1 MISRQIGRLFSWWR
15 DGLARG
21 LVRIGLEPNH
31 VTVVGMLLTVG
42 AGVAV
47 AAGRAYWW
55 PWAVSLL
62 VAAGACDLL
71 DGAMA
76 RIGDRYSRFG
86 SILDSVCDRISDAAL
101 YAGSLFYLALF
112 PDDLGRGGRPNLT
125 LMVLAAMGL
134 MWAYLTSYVRAR
146 AKNEGIRAGGG
157 FWQRPERMVT
167 ILLGLAFYHFTTA
180 IWILGIL
187 PATTV
192 AHRLWRVRR
201 CCAAGAEGGDR
212 AADGVEPRGPLGILL
227 WRWPRGGWPF
237 DLYAGTIIAMLVF
250 WRVPPADPLAALV
263 AWLVRP

>member
-21 LVRIGLEPNH
+21 LLRIGLAPNH
-31 VTVVGMLLTVG
+31 LTVMGTLLTVG

-47 AAGRAYWW
+47 AAGRTHWRL
-55 PWAVSLL
+55 WAVSLL

-76 RIGDRYSRFG
+76 RIGNRYSRFG
-86 SILDSVCDRISDAAL
+86 GILDSVCDRLSDAAL
-101 YAGSLFYLALF
+101 YMGPLLYLVMF
-112 PDDLGRGGRPNLT
+112 PGDLGREGRPNVT
-125 LMVLAAMGL
+125 LVVLAAMGL
-134 MWAYLTSYVRAR
+134 VWAYLTSYIRAR
-146 AKNEGIRAGGG
+146 AKNDGIEAGGG
-157 FWQRPERMVT
+157 FWQRPERVVT
-167 ILLGLAFYHFTTA
+167 ILLGLAFHHLTTA

-192 AHRLWRVRR
+192 ARRLWYVRR
-201 CCAAGAEGGDR
+201 CCAAGAEGGDGAGR
-212 AADGVEPRGPLGILL
+212 VEPRGPLGILL

-250 WRVPPADPLAALV
+250 WRVPPADPLMDFLV
-263 AWLVRP
+263 WLVRA